1 MNEQMEF
8 QNNIDEFI
16 KQYSF
21 IDKEQIYTNDSELIP
36 VFRIKQWIEYKNK
49 GIDELI
55 KKYEEEMNIYTSEI
69 NHWTDE
75 RKNSKDSNY
84 NEYCMCIAERNKEAK
99 ILTRI
104 FIKDLEKLKGE

>member
-1 MNEQMEF
+1 MDREEC
-8 QNNIDEFI
+8 DYCI
-16 KQYSF
+16 KHKTMYCPNSSECYSLGNLPNF
-21 IDKEQIYTNDSELIP
+21 KTKLDILKENDTL
-36 VFRIKQWIEYKNK
+36 NK

-84 NEYCMCIAERNKEAK
+84 KEYCMCIAERNKEAK
-99 ILTRI
+99 IVTRI
-104 FIKDLEKLKGE
+104 FIQDLKKLKGE